1 MVVETGL
8 AGPHEISIIQ
18 NPIDPRD
25 VISTERRLSGDS
37 NGGPPFTV
45 VGYLGSTI
53 RDKGSDLLPPSL
65 SGPEG
70 ESEMVI
76 VPSEAGHRHPR
87 PTDLGYARVPREG
100 WACKFPGRR
109 ADVRDAYRDCDV
121 VICPSRRE
129 SFGRIAAEAMM
140 NGLPVVASDIG
151 PFRDL
156 VSDKAGILFPVDD
169 PNAAAAAI
177 RNLAEDPVLRAELG
191 RCAQVLAAK
200 FEPGPI
206 VRRFMELYGLKRS
219 RDLESGGQVE

>member
-1 MVVETGL
+1 MRWSLFLPKPDIG
-8 AGPHEISIIQ
+8 
-18 NPIDPRD
+18 
-25 VISTERRLSGDS
+25 
-37 NGGPPFTV
+37 
-45 VGYLGSTI
+45 I
-53 RDKGSDLLPPSL
+53 RDQQIWDTLESL
-65 SGPEG
+65 G
-70 ESEMVI
+70 
-76 VPSEAGHRHPR
+76 EAG
-87 PTDLGYARVPREG
+87 RVT
-100 WACKFPGRR
+100 FPGRR

-219 RDLESGGQVE
+219 RDLESGGRVGQPSRWSVVDTAHHRTCAVLQLWPIPGRGIEQPSRAVVR